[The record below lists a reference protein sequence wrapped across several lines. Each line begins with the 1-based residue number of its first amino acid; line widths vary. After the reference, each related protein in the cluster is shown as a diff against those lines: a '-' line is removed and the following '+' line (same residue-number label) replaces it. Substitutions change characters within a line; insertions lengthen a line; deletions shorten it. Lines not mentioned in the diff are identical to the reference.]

1 MHFPHLVIIYS
12 KMKRNPLAV
21 VTRERKSVSYCFS
34 LKRIIKHHENDAYN
48 YAPKEQT
55 AGV

>member
-12 KMKRNPLAV
+12 KMKRNPFAAL
-21 VTRERKSVSYCFS
+21 TRERKSVSYRFS
-34 LKRIIKHHENDAYN
+34 LKRIIKHHENDVYN